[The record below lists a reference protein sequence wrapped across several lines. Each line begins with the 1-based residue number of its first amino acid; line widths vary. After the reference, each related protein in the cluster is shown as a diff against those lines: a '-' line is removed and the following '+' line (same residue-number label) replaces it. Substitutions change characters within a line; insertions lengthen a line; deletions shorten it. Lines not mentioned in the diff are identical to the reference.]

1 MRGSCSWWQCLSV
14 VSGVRGRVWRVDC
27 SDSVIWTVG
36 AGSSP
41 RSHTPHSCTPISL
54 NLLITNDTNNS
65 FKNYFC
71 GLIHHWWLELFKR
84 WWTKVIEYFIVLS
97 ITKNNNDC
105 AKYFMMFDRKV
116 VADGEVD
123 ETRMISIRVTKQW
136 VQVTNY
142 AKLWWIGH
150 KNYWLHY
157 NFPSLCRVVWKCKL
171 FKQRNPFVTL
181 LQTFILNFNSLL

>member
-41 RSHTPHSCTPISL
+41 VSHTPHSCTPISL

-97 ITKNNNDC
+97 ITKNNNDVQNYLIEKWLLMARLMRPEWFPLEWQNSESRWQIMQSC
-105 AKYFMMFDRKV
+105 
-116 VADGEVD
+116 DGL
-123 ETRMISIRVTKQW
+123 VTKIIDCII
-136 VQVTNY
+136 T
-142 AKLWWIGH
+142 
-150 KNYWLHY
+150 
-157 NFPSLCRVVWKCKL
+157 FPACAEWCENVNCLSREI
-171 FKQRNPFVTL
+171 L
-181 LQTFILNFNSLL
+181 L